1 MPSPGHP
8 TCKEVYFLIVII
20 IAAVAVGGAFATGF
34 TLFLAY
40 CLVAGVVHLVRR
52 RRSRDNSV
60 TRRGALRAG
69 APELRSSSFVGP
81 SEGSVPDA
89 AARKP
94 RVVIVGAGFGGLTC
108 ARALARA
115 PVQVTIVDRR
125 NHHLFQPLLYQV
137 ATAGLNP
144 ADIATP
150 TRQILRRQRNAE
162 VLLAEVRGVDLGA
175 RTVELDGGDVL
186 AYDHLVIA
194 TGATHAY
201 FGHPEWAAVAPGL
214 KTIEDALEIRRR
226 VLSAF
231 EAAERQDDPA
241 ERVAT
246 LTFAIVGAGPTGIEL
261 AGALIEIGRHTV
273 ARDFRSFDP
282 RRLRVILIE
291 GAPRVLPPYSERL
304 SQAAREQLERLG
316 VEVRTG
322 VQVTKIDPTGVFLGE
337 EQIPARTVLWAAGV
351 AASPLGAS
359 LGVPLDR
366 AGRVRVQPDLS
377 LPGHPNVFIT
387 GDLMSLEQ
395 DGKPVPGVAPAAIQ
409 GGRAAGH
416 NIALRV
422 AGEDA
427 KPFRYFDKGSL
438 ATIGRAAAVGTIGRF
453 EVTGY
458 LAWLIWWLIHIA
470 YLIGYRNRIS
480 VMIGWAWQY
489 FAFARGAR
497 LITGRAWEPA
507 SAQKD
512 GSKPPPA

>member
-1 MPSPGHP
+1 MTDP
-8 TCKEVYFLIVII
+8 
-20 IAAVAVGGAFATGF
+20 
-34 TLFLAY
+34 
-40 CLVAGVVHLVRR
+40 
-52 RRSRDNSV
+52 
-60 TRRGALRAG
+60 AL
-69 APELRSSSFVGP
+69 PH
-81 SEGSVPDA
+81 
-89 AARKP
+89 
-94 RVVIVGAGFGGLTC
+94 VVIVGGGFAGLAA
-108 ARALARA
+108 ARALAKA
-115 PVQVTIVDRR
+115 PVRITLVDRR

-137 ATAGLNP
+137 ATAALNP
-144 ADIATP
+144 GDIAYPIRSVLRAQKNART
-150 TRQILRRQRNAE
+150 ILAHVTSIDLEKRIVKLADGE
-162 VLLAEVRGVDLGA
+162 LDFDYLLLAAGA
-175 RTVELDGGDVL
+175 R
-186 AYDHLVIA
+186 HS
-194 TGATHAY
+194 Y
-201 FGHPEWAAVAPGL
+201 FGKDEWEAWAPGL